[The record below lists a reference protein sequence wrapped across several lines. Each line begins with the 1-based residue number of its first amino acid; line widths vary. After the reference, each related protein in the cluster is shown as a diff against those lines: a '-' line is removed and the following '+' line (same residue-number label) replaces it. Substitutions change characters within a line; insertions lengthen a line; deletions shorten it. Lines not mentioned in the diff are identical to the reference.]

1 MGNNMILGS
10 CLVLAANAVAAFS
23 QLLLKIAAK
32 KAYHTWWRSYLN
44 ILVLSAYAMFF
55 GTTLLNAIAMRY
67 ISLSLTAALAASGQI
82 WVPLV
87 SYFFLKEKI
96 NKRMLAGMALIVLGI
111 IIFSI

>member
-1 MGNNMILGS
+1 MGNNMIWGS
-10 CLVLAANAVAAFS
+10 CLVLAANGVAALS

-32 KAYHTWWRSYLN
+32 KNYPTWWRSYLN

-55 GTTLLNAIAMRY
+55 GTTFLNAIAMRF

-87 SYFFLKEKI
+87 SHVFLKEKI
-96 NKRMLAGMALIVLGI
+96 SKRMLKGMALIVFGI
-111 IIFSI
+111 VVFSL